1 MTASS
6 SPAASTDPLADS
18 GLVVLDKPAGMSS
31 HDVVSKVR
39 RAMGTRKVGHAGTLD
54 PMATGVLVLGVNR
67 GTKFLAHLTA
77 ATKSYSATVRLGE
90 RTTTDDAEGEV
101 TGCTRPLDH
110 AALAAGVRKLTGEIM
125 QVPAAVSAI
134 KIDGKRA
141 YARARDGEAVEI
153 PARPVTV
160 SRFEVLERRGD
171 DVDVEVD
178 CSSGTYIRALARDL
192 GGHLTR
198 LRRTELGTFSLADA
212 VTLEELAERPRLS
225 LSLDE
230 ALKRC
235 YPALEVTDEEYAA
248 LAQGKWLEP
257 RGLAGVHAAVGPD
270 GRAVAL
276 VREKG
281 RRLATV
287 FVARPSTL
295 T

>member
-6 SPAASTDPLADS
+6 SPAASADPLADS
-18 GLVVLDKPAGMSS
+18 GLVVVDKPAGMSS

-101 TGCTRPLDH
+101 TARTTPLDD
-110 AALAAGVRKLTGEIM
+110 AALGAAVADLTGDIM
-125 QVPAAVSAI
+125 QVPATVSAI
-134 KIDGKRA
+134 KVDGRRA
-141 YARARDGEAVEI
+141 YARARAGEKVELE
-153 PARPVTV
+153 ARPVTV
-160 SRFEVLERRGD
+160 SRFDVLSRDGD
-171 DVDVEVD
+171 DVEVEVD
-178 CSSGTYIRALARDL
+178 CSTGTYIRALARDL

-198 LRRTELGTFSLADA
+198 LRRTEVGPFTLADA
-212 VTLEELAERPRLS
+212 VTLEELAEQPALS
-225 LSLDE
+225 LNLDE
-230 ALKRC
+230 AMTRC
-235 YPALEVTDEEYAA
+235 YPTLAVDAEEYTA
-248 LAQGKWLEP
+248 LSQGKRLKA
-257 RGLAGVHAAVGPD
+257 RGLNGVHAAVGPD

-276 VREKG
+276 VEERG
-281 RRLATV
+281 GALATV

-295 T
+295 